1 MISKYTKRFSQ
12 LEQQIEDVVATEQIR
27 HTERFGTK
35 KSVNSSLLLEWR
47 VKVQNLLVQA
57 CGEDSEHYKAFVR
70 AERPGAYNGS
80 YDIFLRA
87 RAVFRAAK
95 EDYEGGYMESV
106 RSLIQAEVF
115 EDELAQAQE
124 LLDKGYYIAAAVIA
138 GVVLETG
145 IRELCDR
152 HSIPHGKLDKM
163 NADLARAGVYNVLQ
177 QKQITAMAAIRN
189 SAAHGK
195 PEEFN
200 QQNVEGMIRDV
211 RHFLAHYLPV

>member
-1 MISKYTKRFSQ
+1 
-12 LEQQIEDVVATEQIR
+12 
-27 HTERFGTK
+27 
-35 KSVNSSLLLEWR
+35 
-47 VKVQNLLVQA
+47 
-57 CGEDSEHYKAFVR
+57 
-70 AERPGAYNGS
+70 
-80 YDIFLRA
+80 
-87 RAVFRAAK
+87 
-95 EDYEGGYMESV
+95 MESV

-115 EDELAQAQE
+115 EDELAQAQQ
-124 LLDKGYYIAAAVIA
+124 LLDKGYYTAAAVIA